1 MKKARFSRYAS
12 KSSFLVSRRDIPS
25 TGGTMVAASGIE
37 VNAEVRDSVR
47 KFSDST
53 DAIKILLFVGG

>member
-1 MKKARFSRYAS
+1 
-12 KSSFLVSRRDIPS
+12 
-25 TGGTMVAASGIE
+25 MVAASGIE